1 MDYYHYIVSNQWPPF
16 RSDIHKRRASSAPC
30 LTMART
36 SSRSSSPDPPQPS
49 LPPSSPSG
57 SFRPI
62 KPLPPLGETLRI
74 VPFVSLCA
82 MVGVLTRIGLDE
94 LFGPNVL
101 DVTSTESATFP
112 DWFPN
117 AWGSFV
123 MGFFVPMRQ
132 SPFFARCALP
142 SCKSEGMR
150 RWLFVVVLTAP
161 LYVWL
166 GRHPWLY
173 VGLTTGYCG
182 CTTTFSSWNQDA
194 AAFVVSSADVRSL
207 SPVFRCG
214 LRPSP
219 KRSPTRTCRL

>member
-16 RSDIHKRRASSAPC
+16 RPDIHKRRASSAPC

-36 SSRSSSPDPPQPS
+36 SSRSSSPDPLAS
-49 LPPSSPSG
+49 VPPSSPSG
-57 SFRPI
+57 SFRSI

-132 SPFFARCALP
+132 SPFFARCALFLLARA
-142 SCKSEGMR
+142 KR
-150 RWLFVVVLTAP
+150 RGAEMAVCCCAHCTSLRMVGQAP
-161 LYVWL
+161 M
-166 GRHPWLY
+166 
-173 VGLTTGYCG
+173 
-182 CTTTFSSWNQDA
+182 A
-194 AAFVVSSADVRSL
+194 VRGTDHRL
-207 SPVFRCG
+207 LWMHHDILLVEPRC
-214 LRPSP
+214 
-219 KRSPTRTCRL
+219 RSVRR